1 MEEIELILYLRTNIM
16 SECIKEY
23 GIETLMDYQDEE

>member
-16 SECIKEY
+16 NECIKEY
-23 GIETLMDYQDEE
+23 GIETLMDYKDED